1 MKQQSDMYT
10 IYMCTRDKMWTH
22 LSPAYP
28 VQLSL
33 TDDYK
38 GGTGR
43 EREKEREREERESV
57 SVMQKAKERGTDL
70 NYLYL
75 GPCFC

>member
-1 MKQQSDMYT
+1 MCTCMKQQSDMYT

-43 EREKEREREERESV
+43 EREKERERERRESQCQLCRRPKREV
-57 SVMQKAKERGTDL
+57 QI
-70 NYLYL
+70 
-75 GPCFC
+75 